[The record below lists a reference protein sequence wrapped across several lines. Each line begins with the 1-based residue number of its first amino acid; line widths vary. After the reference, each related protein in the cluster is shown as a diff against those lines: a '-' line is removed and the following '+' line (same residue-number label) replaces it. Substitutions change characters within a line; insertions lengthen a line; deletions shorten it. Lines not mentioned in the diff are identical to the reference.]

1 MFRYLEDIIL
11 LILVFYIVRQVLGLL
26 FNYIFRGA
34 GSNKGGSAG
43 TQGPATG
50 FNGAKPDGKVKIN
63 FMPPP
68 KAKKVDDT
76 EGEFIDYE
84 EIRKNK

>member
-11 LILVFYIVRQVLGLL
+11 LILVFYIIRQVLGLL

-34 GSNKGGSAG
+34 GSNNGGSDG

-50 FNGAKPDGKVKIN
+50 FNGAKPDSKVKIN